1 MECCHGRQGP
11 GGLTQQSITFEYS
24 YRYIVDIRPSYE
36 AFKEQLNKNFELRID
51 GAEPIQFE
59 LIEVSERTVTPKQ
72 EMFSLIF
79 RMRGSE
85 VLPQQIYSLENGAM
99 GQTELFLVPVGKDN
113 EAVFYEAVFNR
124 FLKS

>member
-11 GGLTQQSITFEYS
+11 GGLTHQSITIEYS
-24 YRYIVDIRPSYE
+24 SRYQVNIRPSYE
-36 AFKEQLNKNFELRID
+36 EFKEQLNKNFELRID

-72 EMFSLIF
+72 EMFSLVF

-85 VLPQQIYSLENGAM
+85 VLQQQIYPLENGAM

-124 FLKS
+124 FLK

>member
-11 GGLTQQSITFEYS
+11 GSLTQQSITIEYS
-24 YRYIVDIRPSYE
+24 YRYKVNIRPSYE
-36 AFKEQLNKNFELRID
+36 AFKEQLNKTFELRID
-51 GAEPIQFE
+51 GAEPIQLE
-59 LIEVSERTVTPKQ
+59 LTEVSERTVTPKQ

-85 VLPQQIYSLENGAM
+85 VLQQQIYSLENGAM

-124 FLKS
+124 FLK

>member
-11 GGLTQQSITFEYS
+11 GSLTQQSITIEYS
-24 YRYIVDIRPSYE
+24 YCYKVNIRPSYE
-36 AFKEQLNKNFELRID
+36 EFKEQLNKNFELRID
-51 GAEPIQFE
+51 GAEPIQLE

-124 FLKS
+124 FLK